1 MFYHKIKHLEV
12 GEISSAIVMSYFQL
26 QFSRLTGIMV
36 SLTLNNI
43 SFTSPLFSLVIFN
56 NTEFVNYL
64 NIQQHIIIIILL

>member
-12 GEISSAIVMSYFQL
+12 GEISSVIVMSYFQL
-26 QFSRLTGIMV
+26 HFSRLTGIMV
-36 SLTLNNI
+36 TLTLNNI

-64 NIQQHIIIIILL
+64 NIQHIIIILL